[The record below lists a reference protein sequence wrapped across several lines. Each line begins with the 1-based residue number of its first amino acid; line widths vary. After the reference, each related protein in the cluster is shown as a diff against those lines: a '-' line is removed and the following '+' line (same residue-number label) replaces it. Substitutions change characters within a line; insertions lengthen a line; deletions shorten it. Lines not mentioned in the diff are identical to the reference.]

1 MASAALHRERAL
13 SQNDEGL
20 VGSPKSTQRRGN
32 GTFAPGHSGNPGG
45 RSGQTQA
52 IRARLAEGAEA
63 VTRKVL
69 AAAKKG
75 DMQACRLILERL
87 VPPVKP
93 IAEPVQFNLDDSD
106 LPSAAK
112 SILRAIAAGEL
123 PPDQGRHLIEAIS
136 SVAKVIEVEE
146 LQKAVEDLRE
156 QIEEMQR

>member
-1 MASAALHRERAL
+1 MHESGNQPERSALGRF
-13 SQNDEGL
+13 
-20 VGSPKSTQRRGN
+20 K
-32 GTFAPGHSGNPGG
+32 PGHSGNPGG

-52 IRARLAEGAEA
+52 IRAKLAEGAEA
-63 VTRKVL
+63 VTKKVM

-87 VPPVKP
+87 VPPIK
-93 IAEPVQFNLDDSD
+93 ATSEPVLFDLDDSD

-112 SILRAIAAGEL
+112 SILRAIASGEL
-123 PPDQGRHLIEAIS
+123 PPDQGRHLIEALS

-146 LQKAVEDLRE
+146 LQKAVEELRE

>member
-1 MASAALHRERAL
+1 MQEPSEQPARSAR
-13 SQNDEGL
+13 
-20 VGSPKSTQRRGN
+20 
-32 GTFAPGHSGNPGG
+32 GTFVKGHSGNPGG

-52 IRARLAEGAEA
+52 IRAKLAEGAEA
-63 VTRKVL
+63 VTKKVL

-87 VPPVKP
+87 VPPIKA
-93 IAEPVQFNLDDSD
+93 IAEPVLFDLDDSD

-112 SILRAIAAGEL
+112 SILRAIASGEL
-123 PPDQGRHLIEAIS
+123 PPDQGRHLIEALS

-146 LQKAVEDLRE
+146 LQKAVEELRE